1 MVSCAQRSK
10 RWSIK
15 GKEFDTYK
23 VATVANSQS
32 TMHKLATTPI
42 TIDCFSIDEEVKSTI
57 IDTYHVPTFGTG
69 EFPVIDFINDIIY
82 NCEKL
87 RKKYVET
94 GDKAYWRALVQTLPM
109 SWNQTRTWTG
119 NYQNLRSMYS
129 TRKNHKLS
137 EWHEF
142 CNMIECLPY
151 GKELICYQRIGA

>member
-1 MVSCAQRSK
+1 
-10 RWSIK
+10 
-15 GKEFDTYK
+15 
-23 VATVANSQS
+23 
-32 TMHKLATTPI
+32 MHKLATTPI
-42 TIDCFSIDEEVKSTI
+42 TRECFSFDKELDSIRVLQPVD
-57 IDTYHVPTFGTG
+57 Y
-69 EFPVIDFINDIIY
+69 EFPAEHPLINAIDNIIFICENLREKYLETKDI
-82 NCEKL
+82 K
-87 RKKYVET
+87 
-94 GDKAYWRALVQTLPM
+94 YWRALVQTLPM